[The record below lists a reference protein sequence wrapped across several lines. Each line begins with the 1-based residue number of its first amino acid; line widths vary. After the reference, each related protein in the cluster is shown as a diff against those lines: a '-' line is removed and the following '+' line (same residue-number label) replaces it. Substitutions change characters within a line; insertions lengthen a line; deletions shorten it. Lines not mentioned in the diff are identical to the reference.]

1 MAQSTTKVY
10 EYKLHHYDANKDFVK
25 TIGTFHLY
33 LPKQTAGFTAG
44 KFVEYGYPNTS
55 GTNILYTDMTTK
67 CPDFRMMCQP
77 VIKNINTTRNSN
89 NYSAYFNNFQVLQDP
104 TSLQISNGDFLVA
117 ENTKNGVCVVQKHG
131 YTGTT
136 AQYYTLS
143 LSDFEDG
150 VSAGGLT
157 VFPAA
162 LIYCN
167 ANGAGDSLGG
177 AYGFSY
183 YETDENDYP
192 VSFYIVSYRGVFSS
206 TNTIYVSE
214 CPAYSRASALGPGLG
229 AFFSQGDPYYRP
241 PYSEVPESDE
251 GGGDGSGEE
260 DSEANP
266 LDPIPTKSFVDAGF
280 CRIYNPT
287 LGQLQSLSQYMW
299 TDTTFLQTV
308 INHLKQLLEN
318 PMDAIISLSIVPC
331 SIPTGASEE
340 VKVMYVP
347 TGVYMYPAISQF
359 IDVDCGSVTI
369 NKNIGCALDYN
380 PYTKIHVY
388 LPYIGQ
394 VTLNTDEVMGKTL
407 HLIYRIDIVTGI
419 CAAHILVNGNV
430 MYVFSGHCSVSQP
443 LASADFSAYLNA
455 MITAAKSVA
464 AVAAGAGGAPSV
476 AAGLIGGP
484 APRTSRSQESGSESR
499 TSRNPNT
506 GRQITLGTES
516 YSYDVMRTSLGASF
530 GELASRAATNTVSSV
545 MNSKLIVE
553 HTNGFGG
560 NSGYVSQRTPFII
573 IERARLCNPKE
584 YGNYNG
590 YPSMIYLN
598 LGELSGYTEVQQIQ
612 LTGINATNPELSEMA
627 ELLKSGVIL

>member
-1 MAQSTTKVY
+1 MGDKIFSY
-10 EYKLHHYDANKDFVK
+10 EYDILHYNSNKEYLAKIATV
-25 TIGTFHLY
+25 HLY
-33 LPKQTAGFTAG
+33 MPKQTAWFTVG
-44 KFVEYGYPNTS
+44 WFVRYGLPLTT
-55 GTNILYTDMTTK
+55 GTNPLYTDMLSK
-67 CPDFRMMCQP
+67 CPDFRIMTHPSIPQYSF
-77 VIKNINTTRNSN
+77 VTNDYTNFKN
-89 NYSAYFNNFQVLQDP
+89 YFENFYQLSIDSFGIV
-104 TSLQISNGDFLVA
+104 NGDYLVCR
-117 ENTKNGVCVVQKHG
+117 NNVNGVCIIQVRG
-131 YTGTT
+131 ATGSPV
-136 AQYYTLS
+136 QYYTTTLTA
-143 LSDFEDG
+143 FENG
-150 VSAGGLT
+150 ENHGAAVELT
-157 VFPAA
+157 N
-162 LIYCN
+162 LLLYS
-167 ANGAGDSLGG
+167 NGN
-177 AYGFSY
+177 AYGEQLGQTFGISY
-183 YETDENDYP
+183 DSIDENGWP
-192 VSFYIVSYRGVFSS
+192 STFLVTTFGGVFSNNNS
-206 TNTIYVSE
+206 IRVVERGAIGSNS
-214 CPAYSRASALGPGLG
+214 ASITAAR
-229 AFFSQGDPYYRP
+229 AFFGEPKDYNVP
-241 PYSEVPESDE
+241 PYSNVPESSE

-266 LDPIPTKSFVDAGF
+266 LDPLPTKSFVDAGF

-299 TDTTFLQTV
+299 TDTNFLQTV
-308 INHLKQLLEN
+308 VNHLKQLLEN

-347 TGVYMYPAISQF
+347 TGVYMFPALVQF

-443 LASADFSAYLNA
+443 LASADFSSYLNA

-484 APRTSRSQESGSESR
+484 APRTSRSQESGSESK
-499 TSRNPNT
+499 TVRNPNT

-516 YSYDVMRTSLGASF
+516 YSYDVTRTSSGASF
-530 GELASRAATNTVSSV
+530 GELATRAATNTVSHV
-545 MNSKLIVE
+545 INSKLIVE

-598 LGELSGYTEVQQIQ
+598 LGEISGYTEVQQIQ
-612 LTGINATNPELSEMA
+612 LTGINATNPELSEIA